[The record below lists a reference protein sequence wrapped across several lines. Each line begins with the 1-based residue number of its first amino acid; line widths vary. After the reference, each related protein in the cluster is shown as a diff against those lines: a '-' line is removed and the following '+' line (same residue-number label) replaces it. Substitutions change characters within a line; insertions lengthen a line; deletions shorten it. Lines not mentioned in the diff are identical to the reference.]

1 MQGKNTMRKLV
12 RECLMCL
19 GLSSLM
25 LVAQG
30 CMIGGGHGGG
40 GGGGQGIPGAT
51 LTSLSPSS
59 VPAGSP
65 PFTLTVN
72 GSGFVAGG
80 ALSWNGTTA
89 LGQYTFVSS
98 TQVTVQIG
106 AGLIMSPGSGVLV
119 ATIPTPRTNPSNA
132 LTLTINPFASS
143 ACVLFGMYG
152 FFFTGFDS
160 SGPVTIG
167 GVFGVDANGNVS
179 GEEDFKDLA
188 GTRAAQPIT
197 GGSCTNSS
205 TTNEGTLT
213 VTTAAGTSTY
223 SFATQG
229 LPVPGVRGQ
238 MAESGDANGV
248 SGSGR
253 FVFSP
258 PGNFF
263 SGDYVIA
270 LTGSDS
276 SGDRMGVLGRFTDND
291 NNCEGCPGTLS
302 AGEGD
307 INDNGAITP
316 SVPITGN
323 VSVPDLYSRSIA
335 TLTLGTQALQIAF
348 YVFSSGGGFAVDVD
362 SGASSPLLA
371 GFVSSQGHSGGYA
384 NVYLNAPVVFSTWGA
399 MAGSPAASNTSLGIA
414 SGFNSGPGTFNLQLD
429 SVAGGVASLN
439 QTINGATYAIASNGR
454 GTISY
459 TSGGTTHNL
468 VLYLDAMN
476 DGYILDNSGSVGFGF
491 FEAQATGPF
500 TNSSINGTFAGG
512 TWFPPVSTSPNT
524 DAAITLNNGVISG
537 TVTGTYVVDSFGRG
551 TATVDPPIFGS
562 NDVVLY
568 IVGPNN
574 FYIMGSDEVT
584 DDTIG
589 FLHM

>member
-1 MQGKNTMRKLV
+1 MQEKNTMRKLV
-12 RECLMCL
+12 RECLMCF
-19 GLSSLM
+19 GLSGLM

-30 CMIGGGHGGG
+30 CMMGGGHGGG

-51 LTSLSPSS
+51 ITSLSPSS

-80 ALSWNGTTA
+80 SLSWNGTTP

-106 AGLIMSPGSGVLV
+106 AGLIMSPGSGVIV

-197 GGSCTNSS
+197 GGLCTNSS
-205 TTNEGTLT
+205 TANEGMLT
-213 VTTAAGTSTY
+213 VTTATGTSTY
-223 SFATQG
+223 SFTTQA

-276 SGDRMGVLGRFTDND
+276 SGGRMGVLGRFTDND

-302 AGEGD
+302 GGEGD

-316 SVPITGN
+316 SVQITGN

-335 TLTLGTQALQIAF
+335 TLTLGTQTLQIAF

-371 GFVSSQGHSGGYA
+371 GFVSSQSNSGGYA

-399 MAGSPAASNTSLGIA
+399 LAGSPASSDTSVGIA
-414 SGFNSGPGTFNLQLD
+414 SGFNSGAGTFNLQLD
-429 SVAGGVASLN
+429 SIAGGVASLN

-454 GTISY
+454 ATISY
-459 TSGGTTHNL
+459 TSGATTHNL

-500 TNSSINGTFAGG
+500 TNASIHGTFAGG

-524 DAAITLNNGVISG
+524 DAAITLDNGVISG
-537 TVTGTYVVDSFGRG
+537 TVTGTYIVDSFGRG
-551 TATVDPPIFGS
+551 TATVDLPIFGS
-562 NDVVLY
+562 TDLVLY
-568 IVGPNN
+568 IVGANN
-574 FYIMGSDEVT
+574 FYVMGSDAVT

-589 FLHM
+589 FLHL